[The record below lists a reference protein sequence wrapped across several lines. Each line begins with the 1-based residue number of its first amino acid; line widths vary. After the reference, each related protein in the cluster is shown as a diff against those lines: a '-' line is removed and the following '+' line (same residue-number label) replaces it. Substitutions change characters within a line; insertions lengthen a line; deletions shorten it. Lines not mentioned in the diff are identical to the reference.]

1 MSLVYFNGKDTI
13 YTDSI
18 LVLDET
24 CLHAHKSYA
33 ITHNRHVAWVGDCG
47 PAMAMLHTLHSEASR
62 MSMSA
67 MRQVPLGQAGVGEST
82 VICVDYDRSLMAY
95 WHCSG
100 EAAVTGQ
107 LLPLQPLVLGY
118 DDARHALKYALRL
131 GAEPGEESEDSIVA
145 DVVAYHEQ
153 VTADASVAL
162 PVISLAKGGTRHSY
176 RGLPGAAVRGALR
189 ADLGFLR
196 RTLGVE

>member
-18 LVLDET
+18 LVLDEARQ
-24 CLHAHKSYA
+24 HAHKSYA
-33 ITHNRHVAWVGDCG
+33 LSPSRHVAWVGDCG
-47 PAMAMLHTLHSEASR
+47 PAMALLYTLHSEASR
-62 MSMSA
+62 MSMA
-67 MRQVPLGQAGVGEST
+67 TMRQAPLGEAGVGECT
-82 VICVDYDRSLMAY
+82 FICVDYARRLMSY

-100 EAAVTGQ
+100 EAAATGQ

-131 GAEPGEESEDSIVA
+131 GAAPGGEREDHIVA
-145 DVVAYHEQ
+145 DVVVYHEQ

-162 PVISLAKGGTRHSY
+162 PVISLAKGDTRCSY
-176 RGLPGAAVRGALR
+176 RGPVRTDVREALE
-189 ADLGFLR
+189 ADLAFLR
-196 RTLGVE
+196 RTLGGE